1 MEKLIERVKSILLN
15 PKETWEIIKSEEE
28 TQMSIIKNY
37 LLILAAIP
45 PVASFIGQV
54 IVGTTIPLVG
64 HYRIPFFTGLI
75 WAILQY
81 VLLIAGIYISAI
93 VVNALAPNFG
103 GAKNNIAAFK
113 LVAYTYTVPLVAGV
127 LDLVPTLSV
136 IAFLLSLYGIYVFY
150 LGLPVMM
157 GNPKEKTTSYTVVA
171 ILVIIVV
178 LVIVQGVAGLVLGS
192 TVPHY

>member
-15 PKETWEIIKSEEE
+15 PKETWETIKSEEA

-81 VLLIAGIYISAI
+81 VLLIVGVYISAV
-93 VVNALAPNFG
+93 VVNVLAPKFG
-103 GAKNNIAAFK
+103 GTKNDISAFK
-113 LVAYTYTVPLVAGV
+113 LVAYTYTAPLVAGI
-127 LDLVPTLSV
+127 LNIVPTLAV

-157 GNPKEKTTSYTVVA
+157 ENPNEKTTSYAVVA
-171 ILVIIVV
+171 ILVIIIVMVV
-178 LVIVQGVAGLVLGS
+178 VQGVAGLVLGS
-192 TVPHY
+192 TVPYH